1 MKYLVIYDLGNAS
14 SAFCFNTYNEAVDY
28 VNACSKYAEDYTIKL
43 TVTDD
48 NHLNM
53 TLKNGK
59 RIYVHIETVADSKV
73 RFDLSFD
80 KNGKHVETRRFTKR
94 HLAVNFANK
103 TLKNE
108 FHYSARKKESDLGK
122 WSIENTE
129 KKLKVAMRLNLVI
142 IDEVKIDEPDYDTLG
157 VKPTDSLTKIK
168 RAYRKQAIKHHPDK
182 GGDPEA
188 FKQIHEAYE
197 RILSGKTAK
206 SATKQIIM
214 PFRNIDMRFVF
225 KDFKNMNGRTESIL
239 STKSDLSFRQ
249 IRKKGA
255 RMMIYG
261 SIGMVVSIVLA
272 LTLSGIHSQTK
283 DNFIFVLVLVGFFT
297 FVRGAIYFADSKA
310 YLDTDL

>member
-1 MKYLVIYDLGNAS
+1 MKYLVIYDLGNIS
-14 SAFCFNTYNEAVDY
+14 SAFCFNTRNEAVDY
-28 VNACSKYAEDYTIKL
+28 INACSKYAEDYTIKL

-59 RIYVHIETVADSKV
+59 RIYVHIETLPDSKV

-80 KNGKHVETRRFTKR
+80 KNGEHIETRRFTKR

-108 FHYSARKKESDLGK
+108 FNYSARKKEGDLGE
-122 WSIENTE
+122 WSIDNKE
-129 KKLKVAMRLNLVI
+129 KKLKTAMKLNLVI

-157 VKPTDSLTKIK
+157 VKLTDSLTKIK
-168 RAYRKQAIKHHPDK
+168 RAYRRQAIKHHPDK

-206 SATKQIIM
+206 SATKQIIT

-239 STKSDLSFRQ
+239 STKSDLSFKQ
-249 IRKKGA
+249 KRKRGA
-255 RMMIYG
+255 RLMVFG
-261 SIGMVVSIVLA
+261 SVELLISIVLA

-283 DNFIFVLVLVGFFT
+283 DNFILVLTLVGFFT

>member
-1 MKYLVIYDLGNAS
+1 MKYLVIYDLGNTG
-14 SAFCFNTYNEAVDY
+14 SAFCFNTYNDAVDY
-28 VNACSKYAEDYTIKL
+28 INTCSKYAEDYMIKL

-59 RIYVHIETVADSKV
+59 RIYVYIETVPDSKI

-80 KNGKHVETRRFTKR
+80 KNGEHIETRRFTKR
-94 HLAVNFANK
+94 HLAVNYANK

-129 KKLKVAMRLNLVI
+129 KKLKVAMGLNLVI
-142 IDEVKIDEPDYDTLG
+142 IDEVKIDEPDYDALG
-157 VKPTDSLTKIK
+157 VKPTDSLAKIK

-182 GGDPEA
+182 GGDPEV

-239 STKSDLSFRQ
+239 STKSDLSFKQ
-249 IRKKGA
+249 MRKRGV

-261 SIGMVVSIVLA
+261 SVELLISIVLA
-272 LTLSGIHSQTK
+272 LTLGGIHSQTK

-297 FVRGAIYFADSKA
+297 FVRGALYFTDSKA
-310 YLDTDL
+310 YLDTGS